1 MMMQGTKLAKGN
13 NQPEQGAPRD
23 RPAWPRRRFLLG
35 GAVLFAASPWARVR
49 AQTPAGAQILK
60 LPKVALVI
68 GNAAYRQAPLKN
80 PANDAKG
87 MAEALNA
94 TGFEVTVRL
103 DAGRAAMLA
112 AVDAYLKQLADRKCV
127 GLFYFAGHGIQ
138 FNWKNY
144 LLPADAQVASN
155 EDVERQGI
163 EVNAMAAGLARAGNA
178 LNLIILDACRDAPFG
193 EARKPEQKGL
203 SQMDAP
209 RSTLLAYATAPGN
222 VASDGEGANGL
233 YTESLLRE
241 MRAPDAKVE
250 DVFKRVRLN
259 VRRKSGGAQI
269 PWESTSLEDDFYFV
283 PPARMVPASDDER
296 ARRFADELT
305 LWKAIETAAAP
316 EPFEDY
322 LRRYPSGNFSE
333 LAQFRLDRAL
343 AQAGEKRIEMAPQG
357 NNPYATPVVRSD
369 TAYRV
374 GDLYVHR
381 VSDIDSGQFRREQ
394 RRQVT
399 AISEGE
405 VVMNQGQ
412 ATFDLLGNPR
422 RLPDGRQMFGAQFM
436 PTEFAVGRAWTT
448 RYDLRT
454 EAGQDAYV
462 ETSFR
467 IVARERVTVPAGT
480 FECFRIDGKGV
491 TRPYLGSWNTQLSS
505 SRWFAPDRCRLPVK
519 AEAKRVG
526 FGPRG
531 ANVFENDRYELTE
544 FRQG

>member
-1 MMMQGTKLAKGN
+1 M
-13 NQPEQGAPRD
+13 
-23 RPAWPRRRFLLG
+23 
-35 GAVLFAASPWARVR
+35 LFAASPWARLW
-49 AQTPAGAQILK
+49 AQTPAGAQLLK
-60 LPKVALVI
+60 LPKIALVI

-87 MAEALNA
+87 MAEALNGA
-94 TGFEVTVRL
+94 GFEVTVRL
-103 DAGRAAMLA
+103 DAGRAAMQA
-112 AVDAYLKQLADRKCV
+112 AVDAYVKQLAERKCV

-138 FNWKNY
+138 INWKNY

-241 MRAPDAKVE
+241 MKVADAKVE

-259 VRRKSGGAQI
+259 VRRRSGGAQI
-269 PWESTSLEDDFYFV
+269 PWESTSLEDDFWFV
-283 PPARMVPASDDER
+283 PPANLAPPTDRER
-296 ARRFADELT
+296 AARFAEELK
-305 LWKAIETAAAP
+305 LWERVEAANTP

-322 LRRYPSGNFSE
+322 LRRYPSGNFNE
-333 LAQFRLDRAL
+333 LAQFRLDRVL
-343 AQAGEKRIEMAPQG
+343 AQAGERRIEIAPQA
-357 NNPYATPVVRSD
+357 NNPYATPTVRSD

-381 VSDIDSGQFRREQ
+381 VSDIDSGQFRREM
-394 RRQVT
+394 RRVVT
-399 AISEGE
+399 AISDSE
-405 VVMNQGQ
+405 VVLNQGQ
-412 ATFDLLGNPR
+412 GTFDLLGNPR
-422 RLPDGRQMFGAQFM
+422 RLQDGRQMFGAQLM
-436 PTEFAVGRAWTT
+436 PSEFAVGRAWTT
-448 RYDLRT
+448 RYNLRT
-454 EAGQDAYV
+454 DSGQDAYV
-462 ETSFR
+462 EMHFR
-467 IVARERVTVPAGT
+467 IVTREKVTVPAGT
-480 FECFRIDGKGV
+480 FECFRIEGKGV
-491 TRPYLGSWNTQLSS
+491 TRPYQGSWNTQLSS
-505 SRWFAPDRCRLPVK
+505 TRWLAPDRCRLPIK
-519 AEAKRVG
+519 AEGKRVN
-526 FGPRG
+526 FGPQG
-531 ANVFENDRYELTE
+531 SNVLENDRLELIQ